1 MADTSS
7 DLLRFLVCSDFL
19 FTTFK
24 PFKRMSSEKDL
35 YEKIALDTL
44 FKRFYKP
51 LRTYAF
57 RFVND
62 TDLAEDI
69 VQDTFFELWQ
79 KRDSIEFEGAVKSY
93 LFKSVYN
100 RSINVMHKK
109 YQNKEYS
116 LDDSNEG
123 EILEQYMSANILN
136 SEQSLLLKELEKE
149 ISLFIDTLPPQ
160 CKKVFLLSRS
170 YGLKNREIAEQLDV
184 SIKAVEKQIGKALS
198 GLKKHLTEEGLI
210 SFLIVLSRIS

>member
-1 MADTSS
+1 
-7 DLLRFLVCSDFL
+7 
-19 FTTFK
+19 
-24 PFKRMSSEKDL
+24 MSLERDN
-35 YEKIALDTL
+35 YEMSALETL

-79 KRDSIEFEGAVKSY
+79 RRESIEFDGAVKSY

-100 RSINVMHKK
+100 RSVNVIHKK

-116 LDDSNEG
+116 LDDSNEHD
-123 EILEQYMSANILN
+123 ILEQYMTAYIQN
-136 SEQSLLLKELEKE
+136 SEQSLLLKELETE
-149 ISLFIDTLPPQ
+149 ITLYIETLPPQ
-160 CKKVFLLSRS
+160 CQKIFLLSRS
-170 YGLKNREIAEQLDV
+170 YGLKNREIAEQLDI
-184 SIKAVEKQIGKALS
+184 SIKAVEKQISKALQ
-198 GLKKHLTEEGLI
+198 GLKSHLVNEGLI
-210 SFLIVLSRIS
+210 SFMLLLARIAQ

>member
-1 MADTSS
+1 MVYTSS
-7 DLLRFLVCSDFL
+7 DLLRFLVCFNLLSTIL
-19 FTTFK
+19 K
-24 PFKRMSSEKDL
+24 PFKSMSSEKDI
-35 YEKIALDTL
+35 YEITALGTL

-79 KRDSIEFEGAVKSY
+79 RRDSIEFEGAVKSY

-109 YQNKEYS
+109 YS
-116 LDDSNEG
+116 LDESNESD
-123 EILEQYMSANILN
+123 ILEQYMSANILN
-136 SEQSLLLKELEKE
+136 SEQSLLLKELEAE
-149 ISLFIDTLPPQ
+149 INLFIDALSPQ
-160 CKKVFLLSRS
+160 CKKIFLLSRS
-170 YGLKNREIAEQLDV
+170 YGLKNREIAEQLEI
-184 SIKAVEKQIGKALS
+184 SIKAVEKQISKALF

-210 SFLIVLSRIS
+210 TLLFFLYEGY

>member
-1 MADTSS
+1 
-7 DLLRFLVCSDFL
+7 
-19 FTTFK
+19 
-24 PFKRMSSEKDL
+24 MSSEKDI
-35 YEKIALDTL
+35 YEIAALGTL

-79 KRDSIEFEGAVKSY
+79 RRDSIEFEGAVKSY

-116 LDDSNEG
+116 LDESNESD
-123 EILEQYMSANILN
+123 ILEQYMSANILN
-136 SEQSLLLKELEKE
+136 SEQSLLLKELEAE
-149 ISLFIDTLPPQ
+149 INLFIDTLSPQ
-160 CKKVFLLSRS
+160 CKKIFLLSRS
-170 YGLKNREIAEQLDV
+170 SGLKNREIAEQLEI
-184 SIKAVEKQIGKALS
+184 SIKAVEKQISKALS
-198 GLKKHLTEEGLI
+198 GLKEHLTE
-210 SFLIVLSRIS
+210 

>member
-1 MADTSS
+1 
-7 DLLRFLVCSDFL
+7 
-19 FTTFK
+19 
-24 PFKRMSSEKDL
+24 MSSEKDI
-35 YEKIALDTL
+35 YEIAALGTL

-79 KRDSIEFEGAVKSY
+79 RRDSIEFEGAVKSY

-116 LDDSNEG
+116 LRVMKAIFLN
-123 EILEQYMSANILN
+123 NIC
-136 SEQSLLLKELEKE
+136 
-149 ISLFIDTLPPQ
+149 P
-160 CKKVFLLSRS
+160 
-170 YGLKNREIAEQLDV
+170 
-184 SIKAVEKQIGKALS
+184 
-198 GLKKHLTEEGLI
+198 LI
-210 SFLIVLSRIS
+210 F

>member
-1 MADTSS
+1 
-7 DLLRFLVCSDFL
+7 
-19 FTTFK
+19 
-24 PFKRMSSEKDL
+24 MSSEKDI
-35 YEKIALDTL
+35 YEIAALGTL
-44 FKRFYKP
+44 FRRFYKP

-79 KRDSIEFEGAVKSY
+79 RRDSIEFEGAVKSY

-116 LDDSNEG
+116 LDESNESD
-123 EILEQYMSANILN
+123 ILEQYMSANILN
-136 SEQSLLLKELEKE
+136 SEQSLLLKELEAE
-149 ISLFIDTLPPQ
+149 ITLFIDTLSPQ
-160 CKKVFLLSRS
+160 CKKIFLLSRS
-170 YGLKNREIAEQLDV
+170 YGLKNREIAEQLEI
-184 SIKAVEKQIGKALS
+184 SIKAVEKQISKALS

-210 SFLIVLSRIS
+210 SLLILLLGIS